1 MQARLLMPA
10 ATLAALALTASPA
23 AAKQVALTI
32 ADTGRTV
39 TVHQGDTI
47 AIALASNQTTPFHW
61 VVTTHPRA
69 AVARVVSARYVEGD
83 TGLAGAPG
91 VQRYRLRAT
100 GAGRTSFKT
109 EYQEI
114 TSGDVGTGKS
124 TFSVTIRVR

>member
-10 ATLAALALTASPA
+10 ATLAALTLTASPA

-32 ADTGRTV
+32 ADTGKTV
-39 TVHQGDTI
+39 TVHEGDTI
-47 AIALASNQTTPFHW
+47 AIALKANQTTPFHW
-61 VVTTHPRA
+61 VVTTRPKAR
-69 AVARVVSARYVEGD
+69 VARVVSARYVQGT

-91 VQRYRLRAT
+91 TQRYRLRAT
-100 GAGRTSFKT
+100 GAGRTSFTT

-114 TSGDVGTGKS
+114 SSGAVGSGPS

>member
-32 ADTGRTV
+32 ADTGTTV
-39 TVHQGDTI
+39 TVHRGDTI
-47 AIALASNQTTPFHW
+47 AIALASNQTTPYHW
-61 VVTTHPRA
+61 VVTWRPRPK
-69 AVARVVSARYVEGD
+69 VARLTSSRYVQG
-83 TGLAGAPG
+83 TGGVPGAPG
-91 VQRYRLRAT
+91 TQRYRLKAAGT
-100 GAGRTSFKT
+100 GRTTFAT

-114 TSGDVGTGKS
+114 STGAIGTGKS